1 MVKRSRVTAHLQ
13 DGKLT
18 GTTTAVYEASGAD
31 TVATL
36 TLEGTRA
43 P

>member
-1 MVKRSRVTAHLQ
+1 VGRLQ
-13 DGKLT
+13 DGKLV
-18 GTTTAVYEASGAD
+18 GKTTATYEGQGAD
-31 TVATL
+31 SVATL